1 MKRNRKRFGIWV
13 QQHIQSLLSLYIFVT
28 VLFVMGV
35 VFGAIIVNTL
45 SDSQK
50 QDLLHYMGYFFQGL
64 NQNSIAEPRIAFQHA
79 MGDHLK
85 TLGLMWILGL
95 SIVGLPLILIL
106 VFLKGLGIGFTVGF
120 LVNQLSWKG
129 LWFAMVA
136 VLPHNLLVVPVMIFV
151 AVSGLQFS
159 LLLVKNRL
167 IQRRG
172 TIYPQFLSYSVSVTA
187 MAIVLVIASF
197 FEAYVSPWLMRSA
210 VPPLEHAQAWLG
222 VLINL

>member
-1 MKRNRKRFGIWV
+1 V
-13 QQHIQSLLSLYIFVT
+13 QQHVQSLLSLYIFVT

-64 NQNSIAEPRIAFQHA
+64 NRDNIAEPRIAFQHA

-95 SIVGLPLILIL
+95 SIVGLPMILIL

-210 VPPLEHAQAWLG
+210 VPPLNQVQAWLG
-222 VLINL
+222 AIINL

>member
-1 MKRNRKRFGIWV
+1 MWV
-13 QQHIQSLLSLYIFVT
+13 QQHVQSLLSLYIFVT

-64 NQNSIAEPRIAFQHA
+64 NRNNIAEPRIAFQHA

-95 SIVGLPLILIL
+95 SIVGLPMILIL

-187 MAIVLVIASF
+187 MAVVLVIASF

-210 VPPLEHAQAWLG
+210 VPPLNQVQAWLG
-222 VLINL
+222 AIINL

>member
-1 MKRNRKRFGIWV
+1 
-13 QQHIQSLLSLYIFVT
+13 
-28 VLFVMGV
+28 MGV

-64 NQNSIAEPRIAFQHA
+64 NQNNIAEPRIAFQHA

-187 MAIVLVIASF
+187 MAVVLVIASF

-210 VPPLEHAQAWLG
+210 VPPMEHVQAWLG
-222 VLINL
+222 GFINL

>member
-1 MKRNRKRFGIWV
+1 V
-13 QQHIQSLLSLYIFVT
+13 QQHVQSQLSLYIFVT

-35 VFGAIIVNTL
+35 VFGAVIVNTL

-64 NQNSIAEPRIAFQHA
+64 NQNNIAEPRVAFQHA

-106 VFLKGLGIGFTVGF
+106 VFLKGLSIGFTVGF

-187 MAIVLVIASF
+187 VAVVLVIASF

-210 VPPLEHAQAWLG
+210 VPPVEGAQAWLG
-222 VLINL
+222 ALINL

>member
-1 MKRNRKRFGIWV
+1 MKRNRKRFGTWV
-13 QQHIQSLLSLYIFVT
+13 QQHVQNLLSLYIFVT

-35 VFGAIIVNTL
+35 LFGAIIVNTL
-45 SDSQK
+45 TASQK

-64 NQNSIAEPRIAFQHA
+64 NQDNIAEPRIAFQHA

-120 LVNQLSWKG
+120 LANQLSWKG

-136 VLPHNLLVVPVMIFV
+136 VLPHNLLVVPAMIFV

-187 MAIVLVIASF
+187 MAMVLVIASF

-210 VPPLEHAQAWLG
+210 IPALGHVQAWVGMVTIL
-222 VLINL
+222 